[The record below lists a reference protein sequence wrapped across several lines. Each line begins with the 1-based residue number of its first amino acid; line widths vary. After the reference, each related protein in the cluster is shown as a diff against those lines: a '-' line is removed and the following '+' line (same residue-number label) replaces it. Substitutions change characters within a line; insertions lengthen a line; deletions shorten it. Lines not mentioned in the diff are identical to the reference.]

1 MVTVVGVPFVA
12 KSQDGDYEW
21 MIKQP
26 KYKGSLFIIQ
36 ENVIDAATEE
46 EAGAGTAV
54 LRPYTFRYQ
63 DVPRAAG
70 IPTGWSVRSG
80 AFTRLNFFSKRAV
93 NIAVERIHRILHD
106 HESITQIVFSCSSD
120 DTTLIGQGVFKIPLP
135 VIEFISQKIQELA
148 TKPTTAHTHEQITA
162 AEVNF
167 LEHAYAMDVIAK
179 QADEIKVLKRRLSGS
194 VSGESFRMCRL
205 R

>member
-1 MVTVVGVPFVA
+1 MVTVIGVPFVA
-12 KSQDGDYEW
+12 KGEDGDYEW
-21 MIKQP
+21 MVKQS
-26 KYKGSLFIIQ
+26 KYKRTLFIIQ
-36 ENVIDAATEE
+36 ENVIDAANEKD
-46 EAGAGTAV
+46 AGAGTAV
-54 LRPYTFRYQ
+54 LRPFTFRYK

-80 AFTRLNFFSKRAV
+80 AFTRLNFFSKRAI

-106 HESITQIVFSCSSD
+106 HDSITQIVFSCSSD

-135 VIEFISQKIQELA
+135 VIMFISQKIQALA
-148 TKPTTAHTHEQITA
+148 TKQTPTHTHEEITA

-167 LEHAYAMDVIAK
+167 LEHAYAIDIIAK
-179 QADEIKVLKRRLSGS
+179 QTDEIRILKRKLLGS
-194 VSGESFRMCRL
+194 SDAVRMCRL